1 MTSCFKVPPS
11 CLPYHGESCSHTVSQ
26 NKPFLPQAALARYFV
41 IATKTPEGPG
51 RKQTYSESLYGA
63 FRKATLI
70 EDQSILQG
78 TSGELSLAEGTSL
91 SVTEHSKFRPSV
103 QTHERPGWVAY
114 HQSLGSS
121 LTKYR
126 YYCTNQSHVFKMPGT
141 REVADC
147 LGK

>member
-11 CLPYHGESCSHTVSQ
+11 CLPYHGESCPHPVSQ

-70 EDQSILQG
+70 EDQGILQG
-78 TSGELSLAEGTSL
+78 TSGELSHAEGTSL

-103 QTHERPGWVAY
+103 QTHERPGWVGGLPPEPWL
-114 HQSLGSS
+114 QSRRVQIL
-121 LTKYR
+121 LHKPIP
-126 YYCTNQSHVFKMPGT
+126 CFQK
-141 REVADC
+141 C
-147 LGK
+147 LVQGRWLIA